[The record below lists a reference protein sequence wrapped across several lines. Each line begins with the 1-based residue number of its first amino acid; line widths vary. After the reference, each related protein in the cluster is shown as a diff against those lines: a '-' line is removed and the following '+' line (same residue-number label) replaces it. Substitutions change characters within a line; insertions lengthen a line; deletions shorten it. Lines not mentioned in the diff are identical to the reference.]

1 MGWAGVAALWAAE
14 PEAGRLRVLV
24 LANRDDPDSRKLA
37 DYYVKA
43 RGLPA
48 EAVVELPMPV
58 AEQITWPE
66 FVASIWNPLLR
77 VGLERGVIDGIAM
90 STRDELGRLKF
101 APSGHSLD
109 ALVVCRGVPLRVAHD
124 ATAGVKGSQIA
135 ANNPPFRTNEAAVD
149 SELALLAVGGH
160 AIAAFVPNPVF
171 HAADGSSRG
180 VALRQIISVGRLD
193 APTLAQAK
201 GLVDSALAGER
212 QGLAGRAYLDI
223 GGPHK
228 QGDGWLEACL
238 PELNA
243 LGFETEV
250 DRAGGTLGEGA
261 RFDAPAL
268 YFGWYASHV
277 NGPFLAPGFTFPPG
291 AVALHIH
298 SFSAAT
304 MRSPTS
310 GWAGPLAARGVAAT
324 FGNVGEPYLEYT
336 HQPHLLLR
344 HLMAGERLGV
354 AALRSVNALSWKA
367 IVIGDPLYRPFAV
380 GAEAQWERRAE
391 LPEQAET
398 YARIR
403 RMRLL
408 AAAGRGA
415 EALEL
420 GRLGMRDRAS
430 LPLALTYASMQ
441 QSAGD
446 EAGARRTLQVF
457 EGLRRWREQ
466 DRPLVLAAAMAWRV
480 AGGAEQAVK
489 LVERLLEEKDL
500 VRGLRV
506 AALRQGAEHARAA
519 MDFNLAS
526 RWDTEHAVLTAP
538 PPAPAANEPAKK

>member
-1 MGWAGVAALWAAE
+1 M
-14 PEAGRLRVLV
+14 
-24 LANRDDPDSRKLA
+24 LANRDDPESRKLA
-37 DYYVKA
+37 EYYAKA

-48 EAVVELPMPV
+48 GAIVELPMPL

-77 VGLERGVIDGIAM
+77 VGLERGYIDGIAM
-90 STRDELGRLKF
+90 NTRDEIGRIKF
-101 APSGHSLD
+101 ASSGHSLE
-109 ALVVCRGVPLRVAHD
+109 ALVICRGVPLRVAHD
-124 ATAGVKGSQIA
+124 AAAGAGKGNPIA

-160 AIAAFVPNPVF
+160 SISAFVPNPVF
-171 HAADGSSRG
+171 HAGDPSARAA
-180 VALRQIISVGRLD
+180 ALRQIIAVGRLD
-193 APTLAQAK
+193 APTAAQAR

-212 QGLAGRAYLDI
+212 HGLAGRAYLDV
-223 GGPHK
+223 GGPHR
-228 QGDGWLEACL
+228 QGDVWLEACL

-261 RFDAPAL
+261 RFDAPIL
-268 YFGWYASHV
+268 YFGWYASHA
-277 NGPFLAPGFTFPPG
+277 NGPFLAPGFMFPPG

-380 GAEAQWERRAE
+380 GAEAQWERRGE
-391 LPEQAET
+391 LSDQAET

-420 GRLGMRDRAS
+420 GRVGMRDRAS
-430 LPLALTYASMQ
+430 LPLALSYAAMQ

-446 EAGARRTLQVF
+446 EAGARRTLGVF
-457 EGLRRWREQ
+457 GGLRRWREQ
-466 DRPLVLAAAMAWRV
+466 DRPLVLAAASAWRA
-480 AGGAEQAVK
+480 AGDAGEAVK
-489 LVERLLEEKDL
+489 LVERLLEAKDL
-500 VRGLRV
+500 ARGVRL
-506 AALRQGAEHARAA
+506 AALRQGADHARAA
-519 MDFNLAS
+519 LDFGLAG
-526 RWDTEHAVLTAP
+526 RWDAEHAALTAP
-538 PPAPAANEPAKK
+538 PPAKEEPVKK